1 MNDPTDPITPPPD
14 NTVENPPKL
23 HVLVVDDVGIN
34 RLVTKELLVGFG
46 CRVSE
51 AADGTHA
58 VDAAAKE
65 VFDVILMDV
74 QMPQMDG
81 AEATRII
88 RRKGIDIPII
98 GITAY
103 VSAEQRE
110 VYLASGMN
118 AVVTKPVNWNALE
131 TLLKDIAGKKVDG
144 LSDPEEPPPDVL
156 PRLDVAMLD
165 GLSQA
170 MPADRLQALVKRALD
185 EVRDALPKLKTA
197 ETSAARA
204 KEAHFLVGMCAN
216 VGLTALRQFTKE
228 AELAQ
233 SDADFAEAVARITR
247 ELPASYDALSL
258 YLKSKAE

>member
-1 MNDPTDPITPPPD
+1 MIDPFAQSPRKSRGAAT
-14 NTVENPPKL
+14 KL

-34 RLVTKELLVGFG
+34 RLVTKELLTGFG

-51 AADGTHA
+51 AADGMDA
-58 VDAAAKE
+58 VAAAAVQ

-74 QMPQMDG
+74 QMPRMDG

-88 RRKGIDIPII
+88 RSKGIDIPII

-103 VSAEQRE
+103 VSTEQRE

-131 TLLKDIAGKKVDG
+131 SLLKDIAGKKVDG
-144 LSDPEEPPPDVL
+144 LSDPVEPPPDSL
-156 PRLDVAMLD
+156 QRLDVALLD

-170 MPADRLQALVKRALD
+170 MPADRLEALVKRALD
-185 EVRDALPKLKTA
+185 EVRDALPNLRTA
-197 ETSAARA
+197 ETAAARA
-204 KEAHFLVGMCAN
+204 KAAHYLVGMCAN
-216 VGLTALRQFTKE
+216 VGLTALRQLTKE

-233 SDADFAEAVARITR
+233 SDTEFADAVERITR

>member
-1 MNDPTDPITPPPD
+1 MNDPPPPS
-14 NTVENPPKL
+14 VPSKL
-23 HVLVVDDVGIN
+23 HVLIVDDVGIN
-34 RLVTKELLVGFG
+34 RLVSKELLVGFG

-51 AADGTHA
+51 AADGKDA
-58 VDAAAKE
+58 VDAVVRE
-65 VFDVILMDV
+65 GFDVILMDV
-74 QMPQMDG
+74 QMPRMDG

-88 RRKGIDIPII
+88 RSKGVEIPII

-103 VSAEQRE
+103 VSPEQRE

-118 AVVTKPVNWNALE
+118 AVVTKPVNWNKLE

-156 PRLDVAMLD
+156 QRLDIGMLD

-185 EVRDALPKLKTA
+185 EVRDALPKLKNA
-197 ETSAARA
+197 ETDAARA
-204 KEAHFLVGMCAN
+204 KEAHYLVGMCAN
-216 VGLTALRQFTKE
+216 VGLIALRQFTKE
-228 AELAQ
+228 AELAK
-233 SDADFAEAVARITR
+233 SDADFAEAVDHITR

-258 YLKSKAE
+258 YLKSKAQ